1 MSMDPHFQTV
11 IKEAT
16 DYPYVSEIDR
26 CKACD
31 IVNVMLSVFDGD
43 ISTSGDSINKVP
55 RKISVVASVYDIEN
69 WNQSRDK
76 LIELLNWVS
85 GDFFSFS
92 FEQNEE
98 LFDTFLL
105 PTVSA
110 EKKCITLFSGG
121 LDSLAGAYYNF
132 QNEISSDYVGYVN
145 KPEEGTHQKRLQK
158 FYRTIFS
165 KSGSEIDI
173 RNKYQKTKTFHFQ
186 STRSL
191 LYLSL
196 AISRAIS
203 NSTKEI
209 RMYENG
215 ILSLNPDFGRYTTK
229 TTHPK
234 TIYLYNELLA
244 SLGYDVKIV
253 NKFEYKTK
261 GEVIDNMNREF
272 KKQIKN
278 TFTCGQSRAGI
289 EYKHKGQCGVCIPCI
304 LRKISV
310 SAYDN
315 ESLDSTYHVDYG
327 EVNLAKA
334 NYQKDYTNNLGYFEA
349 YVESIKKD
357 KIFEQISNNKFRYHD
372 DNNYLLE
379 QKMMFERFAD
389 EYERFEKKY
398 GLR

>member
-1 MSMDPHFQTV
+1 MYIDPRFQTV
-11 IKEAT
+11 INDAT
-16 DYPYVSEIDR
+16 SYPYLSEIDR

-31 IVNVMLSVFDGD
+31 IVNVMLSAFDGD
-43 ISTSGDSINKVP
+43 ISTNGSSTYKAT
-55 RKISVVASVYDIEN
+55 REISVVATVYDIEN
-69 WNQSRDK
+69 WNKSKDK

-85 GDFFSFS
+85 GDSFS
-92 FEQNEE
+92 ISFEKNEKIFE
-98 LFDTFLL
+98 TFLL
-105 PTVSA
+105 ATVSA
-110 EKKCITLFSGG
+110 QKKCITLFSGG

-132 QNEISSDYVGYVN
+132 ENEISSDYVGYVN
-145 KPEEGTHQKRLQK
+145 KPEEGTHQKQLQK
-158 FYRTIFS
+158 FYRKIFS
-165 KSGSEIDI
+165 KTGSEIDI
-173 RNKYQKTKTFHFQ
+173 RDKYQKTKTFYFQ

-203 NSTKEI
+203 NSTREI

-215 ILSLNPDFGRYTTK
+215 VLSLNPDFGRFTTK

-234 TIYLYNELLA
+234 TIYLYNELLS

-253 NKFEYKTK
+253 NKFEYMTK
-261 GEVIDNMNREF
+261 GEVIDNMNVEF
-272 KKQIKN
+272 KDQIRN

-289 EYKHKGQCGVCIPCI
+289 KYKHKGQCGVCIPCI

-315 ESLDSTYHVDYG
+315 ESLDSAYHVDYG
-327 EVNLAKA
+327 KVKLAES
-334 NYQKDYTNNLGYFEA
+334 NYQKDYINNLGYFEA
-349 YVESIKKD
+349 YVEAIKED
-357 KIFEQISNNKFRYHD
+357 KIFGQISHNKSKYHND
-372 DNNYLLE
+372 SEYILK